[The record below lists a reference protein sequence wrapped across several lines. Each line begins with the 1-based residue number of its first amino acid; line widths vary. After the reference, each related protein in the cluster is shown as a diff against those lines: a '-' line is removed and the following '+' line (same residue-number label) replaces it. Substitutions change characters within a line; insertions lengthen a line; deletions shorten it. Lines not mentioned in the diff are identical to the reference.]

1 MTTGAQASINRTARL
16 AGGLYL
22 SLVPLGAFSF
32 SYVPS
37 ARLVPGDPAA
47 TSRNIMASDLLFRSA
62 TISHLVSQVIVVL
75 LVLVLHR
82 LLKPVNQDHATLMV
96 VLALL
101 GIPMACLNEVNH
113 LTVLRLLSGA
123 DDGAFTAPQLHAQVM
138 LFLDRYR
145 SGILVTQVFWGA
157 WLLPLGVLVFKSGFL
172 PRLLGILLVFGGSGY
187 LSDFGHAA
195 PVPGHP
201 DDQPVHVRRRSAVRP
216 MAPDQE
222 RECRAVATSHAASPP
237 GLGLTPTHCA
247 RGHPKCRKN

>member
-1 MTTGAQASINRTARL
+1 MNTGTQPSINRTARL

-37 ARLVPGDPAA
+37 VLLVPGDPAA
-47 TSRNIMASDLLFRSA
+47 TSRNILASELLFRGA
-62 TISHLVSQVIVVL
+62 MISHLVSQVIVVF

-82 LLKPVNQDHATLMV
+82 LFKPVNHDHATLMV

-101 GIPMACLNEVNH
+101 GIPMAFLNEVNH

-157 WLLPLGVLVFKSGFL
+157 WLLPLGVLVFSSGFL
-172 PRLLGILLVFGGSGY
+172 PRLLGILLVVGGSGY
-187 LSDFGHAA
+187 LFDSGMQLLFAGIPTISQVTFVGEVLFGLWLLIKGVNVARWQQVTLRA
-195 PVPGHP
+195 
-201 DDQPVHVRRRSAVRP
+201 RSGG
-216 MAPDQE
+216 
-222 RECRAVATSHAASPP
+222 T
-237 GLGLTPTHCA
+237 
-247 RGHPKCRKN
+247 